1 MICALVE
8 SSFAFFAVNSFE
20 KNDLYRKTRKGVIVC
35 THRGLSQPWLT
46 LQPWLARTVEERR
59 FQRRVSRLK

>member
-8 SSFAFFAVNSFE
+8 SSFAFFAVKSFE
-20 KNDLYRKTRKGVIVC
+20 KKILYRKARKGVIVC
-35 THRGLSQPWLT
+35 ADRGLSQS
-46 LQPWLARTVEERR
+46 WLARTVEERR